1 MFYFPR
7 LEHFSFARL
16 CEIRE
21 VIAPPNIGVPCLTCL
36 SPLSGF
42 NSDCQYFLI
51 VWKTFPFLS
60 FYQFAAYLP
69 LGIGGIRN
77 IGEQPS
83 YWATRTRLVWTWPNC
98 AKNQDWWIEW
108 LCWCQQ
114 SLLLVDADV
123 RLELDWTLWSR
134 IVWRCQVEII
144 ANRERREE
152 GSHLYLNYNSNSS
165 YIRKLS
171 HSINFL
177 YQRMLKF
184 LLNIS
189 CNFSKWK
196 MLFSISFTSWD

>member
-21 VIAPPNIGVPCLTCL
+21 VIAPPNIRVPCLTSL
-36 SPLSGF
+36 APLSGF

-60 FYQFAAYLP
+60 FYQFAAYL
-69 LGIGGIRN
+69 LRELEGLEILVSSR
-77 IGEQPS
+77 
-83 YWATRTRLVWTWPNC
+83 ATRTRLVWTWPNC
-98 AKNQDWWIEW
+98 AKKLRLMDRVAGVDVN
-108 LCWCQQ
+108 
-114 SLLLVDADV
+114 SLSFLLMQ
-123 RLELDWTLWSR
+123 RWSWNWTEHWTR

-144 ANRERREE
+144 ANREREE
-152 GSHLYLNYNSNSS
+152 RGSHLYLNYNSNSS

-177 YQRMLKF
+177 YPRMLKF

-196 MLFSISFTSWD
+196 MLFSISFTSSCRD

>member
-36 SPLSGF
+36 PPLSVDSTLTV
-42 NSDCQYFLI
+42 NIFLLCGKLSHFSRFTSLPHI
-51 VWKTFPFLS
+51 FPWELEGLEILVS
-60 FYQFAAYLP
+60 SP
-69 LGIGGIRN
+69 VR
-77 IGEQPS
+77 
-83 YWATRTRLVWTWPNC
+83 ATPTRLVWTWPNC

-114 SLLLVDADV
+114 SLLLVDA
-123 RLELDWTLWSR
+123 EWMEWTLWTG

-144 ANRERREE
+144 ANGERREE

-171 HSINFL
+171 HSINFF

-196 MLFSISFTSWD
+196 ILFSISFTSSCRD

>member
-21 VIAPPNIGVPCLTCL
+21 VIALLISECPALPG

-77 IGEQPS
+77 IGELSSQS
-83 YWATRTRLVWTWPNC
+83 YSN
-98 AKNQDWWIEW
+98 KIG
-108 LCWCQQ
+108 
-114 SLLLVDADV
+114 
-123 RLELDWTLWSR
+123 LDL
-134 IVWRCQVEII
+134 
-144 ANRERREE
+144 A
-152 GSHLYLNYNSNSS
+152 
-165 YIRKLS
+165 
-171 HSINFL
+171 
-177 YQRMLKF
+177 
-184 LLNIS
+184 
-189 CNFSKWK
+189 
-196 MLFSISFTSWD
+196 